1 MLGFE
6 QIILGIVQGFTE
18 FLPVSSSGH
27 LAIISKLLSIEPQIS
42 YFAALHFATFL
53 AVFMFVKDDIVKI
66 TKGLVQKDKSSRDL
80 SFKLIISTIPAV
92 IVGLLLKSYFTSL
105 YGSLKVIGVL
115 LAITGIM
122 MILSD
127 KMTSGTKSMYD
138 ISHKDALLV
147 GLTQAFAILPGIS
160 RSGSTLFTSVYRG
173 MKKEDAF
180 KYSFIMS
187 LPITAG
193 AGILELKDVALTF
206 DSVLGL
212 VFATI
217 SGLIALSIVKKLI
230 IDNRLK
236 IFGYYCILMSFFVIV
251 FL

>member
-53 AVFMFVKDDIVKI
+53 AVFMFVKDDVIEI
-66 TKGLVQKDKSSRDL
+66 TKGLVQKDKSSMDL

-92 IVGLLLKSYFTSL
+92 IVGLLLKNFFTSF
-105 YGSLKVIGVL
+105 YGSLKFIGL
-115 LAITGIM
+115 FLAVTGIM
-122 MILSD
+122 MIMSD
-127 KMTSGTKSMYD
+127 KINHGTKSMYD

-147 GLTQAFAILPGIS
+147 GITQAFAILPGIS

-187 LPITAG
+187 LPVTAG
-193 AGILELKDVALTF
+193 AGVLELSDVALTF
-206 DSVLGL
+206 DSIVGL
-212 VFATI
+212 VFATL

-230 IDNRLK
+230 INNKLK
-236 IFGYYCILMSFFVIV
+236 IFGYYCIIMSILVIM